1 MSGPGLGQD
10 LSGDQIA
17 ALNAANNPSES
28 NPVATISDV
37 AGAASYIHTQAIP
50 ATIWTVNHGLNRRVS
65 VSVVDLSDQ
74 AIVAQITWIDDN
86 TVQIDTNSP
95 AAGYVYC
102 N

>member
-1 MSGPGLGQD
+1 MAGPGLDQN
-10 LSGDQIA
+10 LSGDEIS
-17 ALNAANNPSES
+17 ALQAANNPSAT
-28 NPVATISDV
+28 NPVATMSDV
-37 AGAASYIHTQAIP
+37 AGAASYIHTQAVP
-50 ATIWTVNHGLNRRVS
+50 ATTWTVNHGLNRRVS